1 MEMHAENAWARRRNG
16 VGWWLTGQRHLTTRS
31 RGRVRWMSVLAVV
44 GVGVALLGLVRPAQ
58 ADARSKVAVIVMEN
72 KAYSKIVGSANAPYT
87 NSVIPQGQL
96 FTNYFAVING
106 SLHNYLAMTSGLT
119 AKQKPP
125 QPNVFQ
131 AIDGTG
137 GSVTWTELEES
148 MTGNCGAGSAGDVP
162 GTTQP
167 LYSRGHDPAYQYRG
181 NSSCSQHDV
190 PLTTATFNPAA
201 LPSFSYIVPNE
212 CNDMHTLPKSGQA
225 CPAFYG
231 SNTAT
236 NTVTM
241 GDNWLRTVVP
251 QLLAQPDVTVLIT
264 FDEGSS
270 KNEQVLMLELGAG
283 VTAGTNGTAFNH
295 YGLEAGLYNAF
306 GLGTAPGNGATATPL
321 PIP

>member
-1 MEMHAENAWARRRNG
+1 MGMHAENAWTRRRNG
-16 VGWWLTGQRHLTTRS
+16 VGWWLTGKRHVTTRS
-31 RGRVRWMSVLAVV
+31 RGSVRWMWVLAVV
-44 GVGVALLGLVRPAQ
+44 GVGVALLGLVRPAE
-58 ADARSKVAVIVMEN
+58 ADAQSRVAVIVMEN
-72 KAYSKIVGSANAPYT
+72 EAYSKIVGSANAPYI

-125 QPNVFQ
+125 QANVFQ
-131 AIDGTG
+131 AIDGTA

-167 LYSRGHDPAYQYRG
+167 LYNRGHDPAYQYRG

-190 PLTTATFNPAA
+190 PLTSATFTPAA
-201 LPSFSYIVPNE
+201 LPTFAYIVPNQ

-236 NTVTM
+236 NTITM
-241 GDNWLRTVVP
+241 GDSWLQVVVP
-251 QLLAQPDVTVLIT
+251 QLLAEPDMTVLIT

-270 KNEQVLMLELGAG
+270 RNEQVLMLELGAG
-283 VTAGTNGTAFNH
+283 VIAGTDGTAFNH

-306 GLGTAPGNGATATPL
+306 GLGTAPGNGATATPI

>member
-1 MEMHAENAWARRRNG
+1 MW
-16 VGWWLTGQRHLTTRS
+16 
-31 RGRVRWMSVLAVV
+31 VLAVV

-58 ADARSKVAVIVMEN
+58 ADAQSRVAVIVMEN
-72 KAYSKIVGSANAPYT
+72 EAYSKIVGSANAPYI

-125 QPNVFQ
+125 QANVFQ

-190 PLTTATFNPAA
+190 PLTSATFTSGCAA
-201 LPSFSYIVPNE
+201 VLRLYRAKPVQRYAHASE
-212 CNDMHTLPKSGQA
+212 EWSGV
-225 CPAFYG
+225 
-231 SNTAT
+231 SRL
-236 NTVTM
+236 
-241 GDNWLRTVVP
+241 LRI
-251 QLLAQPDVTVLIT
+251 QHRDQH
-264 FDEGSS
+264 
-270 KNEQVLMLELGAG
+270 
-283 VTAGTNGTAFNH
+283 NH
-295 YGLEAGLYNAF
+295 DGR
-306 GLGTAPGNGATATPL
+306 
-321 PIP
+321 

>member
-1 MEMHAENAWARRRNG
+1 M
-16 VGWWLTGQRHLTTRS
+16 
-31 RGRVRWMSVLAVV
+31 
-44 GVGVALLGLVRPAQ
+44 
-58 ADARSKVAVIVMEN
+58 
-72 KAYSKIVGSANAPYT
+72 
-87 NSVIPQGQL
+87 IPQGQL

-119 AKQKPP
+119 AKQSPP
-125 QPNVFQ
+125 QANVFQ

-137 GSVTWTELEES
+137 GSVAWTELEES
-148 MTGNCGAGSAGDVP
+148 MTGNCGAGSAGNVP

-190 PLTTATFNPAA
+190 PLTSATFNPAA

-212 CNDMHTLPKSGQA
+212 CNDMHTLPTSGQA

-295 YGLEAGLYNAF
+295 YGLELACTTPSDWEPHPAMVRPQPLSPFHDQPASNEAGLAAELSAGRPPTTRRGF
-306 GLGTAPGNGATATPL
+306 ERSGLERV
-321 PIP
+321 

>member
-1 MEMHAENAWARRRNG
+1 MEMHAENAWARRLKG
-16 VGWWLTGQRHLTTRS
+16 VGSWLTGQRS
-31 RGRVRWMSVLAVV
+31 WVSVLAVV

-72 KAYSKIVGSANAPYT
+72 KAYSKIVGSADAPYT

-119 AKQKPP
+119 AKQKP
-125 QPNVFQ
+125 QANVFQ

-148 MTGNCGAGSAGDVP
+148 MTGNCGAASAGNVP

-190 PLTTATFNPAA
+190 PLTSATFNPAA

-212 CNDMHTLPKSGQA
+212 CNDMHTLPTSGQP

-241 GDNWLRTVVP
+241 GDNWLRSVVP